1 MDFRAQIKPPLI
13 HTYGTFMVTAHGSRE
28 QFYWYLNLKH
38 QTWRADR
45 YSQMNW
51 LSLRTKQFKASG
63 QWPLISEESVKQTS
77 MHKKTWRSE
86 DVTAW
91 GAMNR
96 RIIDRSVKE
105 LQMDVEVWKSTT
117 STEDAISHG
126 AEQLDLSNSN
136 VNPSPGW
143 VFLTKPTISLLLSCD
158 NRMKDECKCRI
169 NPVSREC
176 Y

>member
-1 MDFRAQIKPPLI
+1 
-13 HTYGTFMVTAHGSRE
+13 MVTAHGSRE
-28 QFYWYLNLKH
+28 QFYWYLNLEH

-51 LSLRTKQFKASG
+51 LSLRTKQFKLKFKASG

-105 LQMDVEVWKSTT
+105 LQMDVEVWKNTVSNVEARHLQLQNAVENLQVELEGWKVRAAWVLEECLADAQESCIAQRH
-117 STEDAISHG
+117 STELHPTQQMEADTAILMEHS
-126 AEQLDLSNSN
+126 
-136 VNPSPGW
+136 
-143 VFLTKPTISLLLSCD
+143 
-158 NRMKDECKCRI
+158 
-169 NPVSREC
+169 
-176 Y
+176 